1 MRPRRLGVEQLES
14 RVVLSGLGPVL
25 GPPSF
30 EWVSVIAS
38 LHDQAGPPQAVA
50 QGLVNQMGGR
60 LGHVYEHALSGFS
73 AQLPSPA
80 FDALSRHLHIK
91 MLELDMLLH
100 TTGQTV
106 PTGVER
112 IGTLDSSVAAI
123 GSQQEIDVGIAII
136 DTGIQSDHPDLN
148 VAGGIHYGYR
158 STGPPSR
165 RGLFVDNNYNDDNG
179 HGTHVAGIAAALDN
193 DFGVVGVAP
202 GAPLYAVKVL
212 DANGQGYLS
221 NIIKGIDWVTA
232 NSENIKVANM
242 SLGGTGISDAYREA
256 IQNSVAAG
264 IVYVV
269 SAGNDWADIHGNDKI
284 FNTADDFIPAAYPEV
299 ATISAFA
306 DSDGLPGGSGGDT
319 SWGQYGRDDAWWGPS
334 NFSNSDEDN
343 NSDFLNNNPVDS
355 PGLGIDLVMP
365 GVDIYSTH
373 INNGYAT
380 YSGTSMA
387 APHAAG
393 LAALYIHAN
402 GRATDAAGVYA
413 IRQALIDQ
421 GKAWRDPDYGLADH
435 WGPDAYEEK
444 LGWAGS
450 AVVELRPTVEIT
462 APTNDVLLQDV
473 TDVTVTATAT
483 ALEDWIIA
491 KVEFCVGDTFI
502 GLGTLDAN
510 AWSINWDTLAVEGGQ
525 ALYPDGPYT
534 ITAVATDSA
543 DKTGSH
549 DIQVILD
556 NVDEPPSVEINSPTG
571 GIVSGT
577 VEIVADATDDRGV
590 SQVEFFILP
599 EGDDDESKVKIGV
612 DDDGSDG
619 WSVAWDSTEV
629 DDGVYTITAVAW
641 DTGGND
647 TTSDP
652 VTVTVQNVVSTATM
666 TAELNGRAV
675 NVNRN
680 FWRAEATVT
689 VVDANARG
697 PLEGAMV
704 WGQWNSGSTVNS
716 TTDSNGHAVFDSGNL
731 RKNQVSS
738 INFTLLTVELA
749 GYDDYL
755 AQATITVNQNGSTSV
770 QAAQLDGSPVPWQA
784 ALADDSPGGNSLA
797 LPDASASPAGATAP
811 AATAAA
817 DDDAYRVAGSTA
829 PAVADRSPTLA
840 RPDADSTA
848 DDLPITDPDAWSVYA
863 ADVDQ
868 LLAVGW

>member
-80 FDALSRHLHIK
+80 FDVLSRNPQIK
-91 MLELDMLLH
+91 TVELDMLLH

-106 PTGVER
+106 PTGVMR

-319 SWGQYGRDDAWWGPS
+319 SWGQYGRDDGWWHPS
-334 NFSNSDEDN
+334 NFSNSEWDG
-343 NSDFLNNNPVDS
+343 NSDFIAKNPVVS
-355 PGLGIDLVMP
+355 TGFGIDLVMP

-421 GKAWRDPDYGLADH
+421 GKAWQDPDYGLAEL
-435 WGPDAYEEK
+435 WGPDPHEEN
-444 LGWAGS
+444 LGWAGDEEMVLTVNFIHPAEG
-450 AVVELRPTVEIT
+450 AVLYDTVEIIAVAT
-462 APTNDVLLQDV
+462 HADPEIPIDDVLFHVGNQAIQGNWDAEQEHWSASWDT
-473 TDVTVTATAT
+473 TDFVDADYVLTAEAIASDDSASTSVTVTVQNAIIPTQVFIASPMDGATVSGEVKIT
-483 ALEDWIIA
+483 AEVIA
-491 KVEFCVGDTFI
+491 DPRVEVAGVEF
-502 GLGTLDAN
+502 
-510 AWSINWDTLAVEGGQ
+510 
-525 ALYPDGPYT
+525 
-534 ITAVATDSA
+534 
-543 DKTGSH
+543 H
-549 DIQVILD
+549 
-556 NVDEPPSVEINSPTG
+556 
-571 GIVSGT
+571 
-577 VEIVADATDDRGV
+577 
-590 SQVEFFILP
+590 
-599 EGDDDESKVKIGV
+599 V
-612 DDDGSDG
+612 DDSPIG
-619 WSVAWDSTEV
+619 
-629 DDGVYTITAVAW
+629 DGVYKDNVWSFTW
-641 DTGGND
+641 DTTD
-647 TTSDP
+647 SWADADYEVWAVVAYEEDVIAATSDP

-666 TAELNGRAV
+666 TAELDGRAV

-689 VVDANARG
+689 VVDANAGG
-697 PLEGAMV
+697 PLEGATV
-704 WGQWNSGSTVNS
+704 WGRWNSGSTVNS
-716 TTDSNGHAVFDSGNL
+716 TTDSNGITVFDSGNL
-731 RKNQVSS
+731 RRNQVDS

-770 QAAQLDGSPVPWQA
+770 QAAQQDGSPVPWQA

-797 LPDASASPAGATAP
+797 LPDASASPAGATSP

-840 RPDADSTA
+840 RPDADSPA
-848 DDLPITDPDAWSVYA
+848 DDLPITDPDAWSEYA